1 MLFLEYS
8 TDLAVA
14 EHLEQDQQSQSV
26 SLLLGL
32 SQHCQ
37 ENRHFYHNIETKTF
51 KTETTS
57 LLSPIDSD
65 YIPLFII
72 IIWSIIARGINRYF
86 FENISNTE
94 ILDVYWA
101 WQTEQQ
107 FPVRLSALTSDS
119 QYLCPGLI
127 PLALREEISQTD
139 QEKYHYLT
147 ERGICGLVFSGN
159 ISPAMAL
166 QFAAW
171 EQEYQQIPI
180 DGMETRQPASY
191 RAIQWIMMFYNFSQ
205 ASVISWENWCCRY
218 D

>member
-1 MLFLEYS
+1 MDHFGNYLLHRAEFYQIKPVNCDFIREDYFQLNMKMLFLEYS

-72 IIWSIIARGINRYF
+72 II
-86 FENISNTE
+86 
-94 ILDVYWA
+94 
-101 WQTEQQ
+101 
-107 FPVRLSALTSDS
+107 
-119 QYLCPGLI
+119 
-127 PLALREEISQTD
+127 
-139 QEKYHYLT
+139 
-147 ERGICGLVFSGN
+147 
-159 ISPAMAL
+159 
-166 QFAAW
+166 
-171 EQEYQQIPI
+171 
-180 DGMETRQPASY
+180 
-191 RAIQWIMMFYNFSQ
+191 
-205 ASVISWENWCCRY
+205 
-218 D
+218 